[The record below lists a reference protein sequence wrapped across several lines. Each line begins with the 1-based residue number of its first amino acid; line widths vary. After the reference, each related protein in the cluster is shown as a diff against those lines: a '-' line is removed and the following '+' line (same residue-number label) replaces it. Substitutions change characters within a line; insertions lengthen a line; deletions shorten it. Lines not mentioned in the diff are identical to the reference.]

1 MFIETIELND
11 LLHLWKQ
18 LFKCDLRATHPLA
31 DKPLWIYLSGILT
44 FGLCIRIWKRMLK
57 PLGIVVL
64 IIHWY
69 CPAFVYPIDWFMLLL
84 DSLRCQIGI
93 EIVRI
98 KVILRL
104 FIVWDETLISNR
116 KRWHLLGIWQFLCQ
130 KILHVAIRRW
140 RWDLTVLV
148 LWRFLYSLER
158 WRGEWCVVR
167 FWRLRYWLNWWLWSL
182 LIGLLW
188 SNMKKLWFL
197 VCLLWLSW
205 LVDNRRRLKG
215 LLNGWWWVSAWNSAW
230 RFWNLCCA

>member
-31 DKPLWIYLSGILT
+31 HKPLWIYLSGILT
-44 FGLCIRIWKRMLK
+44 FGLCIMILKRMVK
-57 PLGIVVL
+57 PLRIVVL

-84 DSLRCQIGI
+84 GSLRCQIGI

-116 KRWHLLGIWQFLCQ
+116 KRWHLLGI
-130 KILHVAIRRW
+130 
-140 RWDLTVLV
+140 
-148 LWRFLYSLER
+148 
-158 WRGEWCVVR
+158 
-167 FWRLRYWLNWWLWSL
+167 
-182 LIGLLW
+182 
-188 SNMKKLWFL
+188 
-197 VCLLWLSW
+197 
-205 LVDNRRRLKG
+205 
-215 LLNGWWWVSAWNSAW
+215 
-230 RFWNLCCA
+230 